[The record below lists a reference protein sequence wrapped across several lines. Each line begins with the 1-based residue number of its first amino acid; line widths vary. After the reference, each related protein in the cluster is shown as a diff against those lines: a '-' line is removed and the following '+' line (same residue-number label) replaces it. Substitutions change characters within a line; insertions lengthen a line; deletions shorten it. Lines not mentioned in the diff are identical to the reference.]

1 MNDKMI
7 INAISKIQFAIVTIL
22 SFILLLL
29 LTLFIFLQH
38 GIFVKNVSFSNI
50 KAEELYIKWD
60 EKITLHVKEIT
71 LTNTEEKDDSLADYQ
86 VLLTSLKPK
95 LAYLSLFQEISLDK
109 VAFGNFNLELKYSEA
124 NDGFIKLYSPDVALE
139 GLLTSND
146 TFFHLLLQKCEIINK
161 GLKIDGDIIFTTK
174 GTLELTTALKVTI
187 QDETVLKLYT
197 HSDREKLH
205 YAVESEQKIKNIK
218 QIVSL
223 FDFDQE
229 LKYWVDDAIVLSSLE
244 LKALYG
250 WLEYEKMKDAY
261 LNIYAKAVANDLIYT
276 YDTKVAPIR
285 TKMTDLEF
293 KNGVLFIR
301 PQNAYSYDFFLDKS
315 WLKIDFT
322 TKEELLTL
330 HLLFK
335 GQANKDLLHLLNN
348 YEIKLPFVQTKG
360 MIDTDLTLEINLMT
374 LDVEAVGD
382 FYAKESQI
390 NYLGLDIDILDAHV
404 MLKNS
409 DVKVKDMKASYKD
422 IATAT
427 VALDLQAKK
436 SIGKLDFAFDTISF
450 ADKNLS
456 LAPNEKPLGVTY
468 FIDEKQDYLKIAKS
482 RWNYKEHIVDVDA
495 AKVLFDIKNLE
506 AKIPSTNIKVQDTA
520 TATLLGDVSFKSQ
533 EAFFDIA
540 LLSLDYNGVSLNKA
554 VNLKT
559 LYKDGVVSMSA
570 QNPFMLRIDKKN
582 IDVHSATA
590 SLLDDG
596 IWLEDAVVGY
606 EDSINAKL
614 SAKYNS
620 KSGLGAVDIQ
630 ELYFQNEA
638 FEEIFSADEKI
649 ELAIKKRGDALQISS
664 SKYGVEY
671 LLDDKA
677 WHFKVASLEYLA
689 KKSKLL
695 QKYGLINGQ
704 FRAQKKSDEDELS
717 FSLDTDYKH
726 KIIIEE
732 NKPVESYSVVGAYDT
747 KTGYAKAKI
756 NNLITIDLED
766 TLKIKANDLVINID
780 EVINIFDSND
790 TDEDVQVAQKEQKTK
805 SLPVSIQTTGCSLY
819 LSENRSI
826 ISDSIYFTYND
837 EMLHGELKHQNGKA
851 NFLLREKK
859 FYLMGGNFNDLFMEN
874 LFANSKFK
882 GGEMEFYISGPLKE
896 YDGTIHIKDTT
907 ILDYKILNNVLAF
920 VNTVPSLITFSLPG
934 YNINGIK
941 TKEAYM
947 KFKLQDEK
955 YKISDIYLNSKE
967 IEIVGA
973 GEASIKENSINLD
986 LNLKT
991 QLGSSFS
998 KIPLIGHIL
1007 LGNESVSTSLHI
1019 TGALDNPDVKT
1030 QLTKD
1035 IVVAPFNIIK
1045 RTLMY
1050 PFELLKSQEEADSST
1065 HSSKR

>member
-1 MNDKMI
+1 MNDNMI
-7 INAISKIQFAIVTIL
+7 INAISKIRFATVTIL
-22 SFILLLL
+22 SFIFLLL
-29 LTLFIFLQH
+29 LTLFIFLQY
-38 GIFVKNVSFSNI
+38 GIFVQNVSFSNI
-50 KAEELYIKWD
+50 KAEQLYIKWD

-71 LTNTEEKDDSLADYQ
+71 LANTEEKKSSLADYQ
-86 VLLTSLKPK
+86 AFFTSLKPR

-109 VAFGNFNLELKYSEA
+109 VTFNNFNLELKYSEA
-124 NDGFIKLYSPDVALE
+124 NDGFIKLYSQDVALE
-139 GLLTSND
+139 GLLASD
-146 TFFHLLLQKCEIINK
+146 GTFFHLLLKKCEIINK
-161 GLKIDGDIIFTTK
+161 GLKIDGDIVFAAK
-174 GTLELTTALKVTI
+174 EALELTTALKVTI
-187 QDETVLKLYT
+187 QDETALKLYT
-197 HSDREKLH
+197 HSNGEKLH
-205 YAVESEQKIKNIK
+205 YAIESEKKIKNMK
-218 QIVSL
+218 QIVAL
-223 FDFDQE
+223 FGFAPE
-229 LKYWVDDAIVLSSLE
+229 LKYWIDDAIVLSSLE
-244 LKALYG
+244 LQALYG

-276 YDTKVAPIR
+276 YDPKVAPIR

-390 NYLGLDIDILDAHV
+390 HYLGLDIDILDAYV
-404 MLKNS
+404 VLKNS
-409 DVKVKDMKASYKD
+409 DVKVKDMKAAYKD

-436 SIGKLDFAFDTISF
+436 SIGKLDFAFDTITF

-456 LAPNEKPLGVTY
+456 LVPSEKPLSVTY

-495 AKVLFDIKNLE
+495 TKALFDIKNLK
-506 AKIPSTNIKVQDTA
+506 AKIPSTNIKVEGIA
-520 TATLLGDVSFKSQ
+520 TATLLGDISFESQ
-533 EAFFDIA
+533 EAFFDLNLLTLNYLGFGINETPKLQIGYKEETTTIA
-540 LLSLDYNGVSLNKA
+540 SKNPLSLILNGD
-554 VNLKT
+554 KT
-559 LYKDGVVSMSA
+559 LLHNVTLAISDDFIKFNKTAFTYGDIL
-570 QNPFMLRIDKKN
+570 N
-582 IDVHSATA
+582 ATA
-590 SLLDDG
+590 SL
-596 IWLEDAVVGY
+596 
-606 EDSINAKL
+606 N
-614 SAKYNS
+614 YNRKNETATIDIS
-620 KSGLGAVDIQ
+620 KFSL
-630 ELYFQNEA
+630 QNETFGTI
-638 FEEIFSADEKI
+638 FESEDKTQLLLENKKNKISITSKEYQFRYVHSDNEWLFEIDS
-649 ELAIKKRGDALQISS
+649 LQNI
-664 SKYGVEY
+664 
-671 LLDDKA
+671 A
-677 WHFKVASLEYLA
+677 Q
-689 KKSKLL
+689 KSEIL
-695 QKYGLINGQ
+695 QKHNLDNGN
-704 FRAQKKSDEDELS
+704 FKAQKKSNEQDIL
-717 FSLDTDYKH
+717 FWLQTDYKH
-726 KIIIEE
+726 KVIIEE
-732 NKPVESYSVVGAYDT
+732 NKPVESYSLVGAYDT
-747 KTGYAKAKI
+747 KTGYVKAKI
-756 NNLITIDLED
+756 NDLIAIDLED
-766 TLKIKANDLVINID
+766 TLKIKANNLVINID
-780 EVINIFDSND
+780 EAINIFDSND
-790 TDEDVQVAQKEQKTK
+790 TDEDVQAAKKEENKK
-805 SLPVSIQTTGCSLY
+805 SLPVSIQTTDCSLY

-826 ISDSIYFTYND
+826 ISDSIYFTYNND
-837 EMLHGELKHQNGKA
+837 MLHGELRHQNGKA

-874 LFANSKFK
+874 LFANSKFR

-934 YNINGIK
+934 YNINGVK
-941 TKEAYM
+941 AKEAYM

-1007 LGNESVSTSLHI
+1007 LGNETISTSLRV
-1019 TGALDNPDVKT
+1019 TGALDDPDVKT
-1030 QLTKD
+1030 QVTKD
-1035 IVVAPFNIIK
+1035 IVIAPFNIIK

-1050 PFELLKSQEEADSST
+1050 PFEMFRKEDEV
-1065 HSSKR
+1065 K